1 MQPSKFLLNKIKRLL
16 NCNGVEYEF
25 TRMVENEYHELTE
38 EDVLIIKGI
47 YHEQNSYESLITS
60 EGNVTHTK
68 GSPQILCLHSDGINI
83 KQGDTLEIFE
93 KKYKVISVV
102 DIQNY
107 NIVDNISLEEVI

>member
-25 TRMVENEYHELTE
+25 TRMIEDEYHELIE
-38 EDVLIIKGI
+38 EDMLIIKGI

-68 GSPQILCLHSDGINI
+68 GSPQILCLHSDGANV
-83 KQGDTLEIFE
+83 KQGDTLEILE
-93 KKYKVISVV
+93 KKYKVVSVV
-102 DIQNY
+102 NIQNY